1 MEVIS
6 GIHNKQLK
14 LYKSLR
20 TKKWRN
26 RLGLVTLEGR
36 RLVADVLQRGIRPEF
51 LLLMAGREEEVLSQL
66 PGLPAGM
73 PLYTVEEKLFARTAF
88 TESPQ
93 EIMAVVKKPDWT
105 VQDLFAHDPA
115 LLLVA
120 DRIQDPGN
128 LGTMLRS
135 AAAAGAGGA
144 IILPGTVDPSNPKAL
159 RSSMGA
165 FFVLPMVEMTLSNL
179 QTTLAEQKITLAVA
193 GAGSGLMYDEFD
205 WRAPVAVV
213 IGNEGSGVS
222 PEVAAAAELTISIP
236 MAGAVESLNAA
247 VAMSV
252 LFFEAARQRR
262 RQ

>member
-20 TKKWRN
+20 TKKWRD
-26 RLGLVTLEGR
+26 RLGLGPLEGR
-36 RLVADVLQRGIRPEF
+36 RLVAEVLQRGVEPEL
-51 LLLMAGREEEVLSQL
+51 LLLMAGREEEVLLQL
-66 PGLPAGM
+66 PGLPAGV
-73 PLYTVEEKLFARTAF
+73 PLYTVEEKLFTRTAF
-88 TESPQ
+88 TDAPQ
-93 EIMAVVKKPDWT
+93 EVMAVVKKPLWT
-105 VQDLFAHDPA
+105 AADLFAQKPA
-115 LLLVA
+115 LLLVT

-144 IILPGTVDPSNPKAL
+144 ILLPGTVDPSNPKAL

-165 FFVLPMVEMTLSNL
+165 FFTLPVVEMSFADL
-179 QTTLAEQKITLAVA
+179 QAALAEHKIILAVA
-193 GAGSGLMYDEFD
+193 GMERGLVYDEFD
-205 WRAPVAVV
+205 WTAPVAVV
-213 IGNEGSGVS
+213 IGNEGAGVS
-222 PEVAAAAELTISIP
+222 REVAAQAAVTVSIP
-236 MAGAVESLNAA
+236 MARAVESLNAA

-252 LFFEAARQRR
+252 LFFEAARRRR